1 MKFRYLVVFAALA
14 FMASCSNEEN
24 VQVASADDDAW
35 VYDESLPVP
44 VTFAAPHV
52 AVQSKAA
59 MTNETF
65 KTAKIGLWGLSN
77 GTEAW
82 NATVENST
90 VLIPNAEITLVDGQI
105 QLENEY
111 YPMDSKENFSFYGY
125 YPYCSFSAD
134 YLTVDNEGRAIS
146 ALYRGIGDIDI
157 LYAFAEATPR
167 EYESVTYEGF
177 NAKYIRAIRKNGE
190 EETYK
195 PKLEFKH
202 VLTGLDFVV
211 KKPEGASDVAM
222 TLKALSVLNVA
233 TEVRLTV
240 ASKYTPEN
248 NGTLTGTSTGNVSAK
263 QSGNATLD
271 AAITEEGVKLDRLM
285 LVPGNQYQ
293 ISLTVNDGVKD
304 NVIDENL
311 IVKLPE
317 DAQFEAGKYYTLEVL
332 VNSPEEVS
340 INVVY
345 TDWVEGGQGGSIE
358 I

>member
-24 VQVASADDDAW
+24 VQVASVDDDAW

-65 KTAKIGLWGLSN
+65 KTAKIGLLGLSN
-77 GTEAW
+77 GTEDW

-90 VLIPNAEITLVDGQI
+90 VLIPNTEITLVDGQI
-105 QLENEY
+105 QLGNKY

-125 YPYCSFSAD
+125 YPYGSYSAD
-134 YLTVDNEGRAIS
+134 CLTVEAGRNIF

-211 KKPEGASDVAM
+211 KKPDGASDVAM

-240 ASKYTPEN
+240 ASKFSPEN

-271 AAITEEGVKLDRLM
+271 AAITTEGVKLDRLM
-285 LVPGNQYQ
+285 LVPGTEYQ

-345 TDWVEGGQGGSIE
+345 TDWVEGEQGGSIE

>member
-24 VQVASADDDAW
+24 VQVASVDDDAW

-125 YPYCSFSAD
+125 YPYGSSSAG
-134 YLTVDNEGRAIS
+134 YLTVEAGRNIY

-157 LYAFAEATPR
+157 LYAAALAEDR
-167 EYESVTYEGF
+167 EYDGVTYEGF

-233 TEVRLTV
+233 NEVRLTV
-240 ASKYTPEN
+240 ASKHTPAS

>member
-1 MKFRYLVVFAALA
+1 
-14 FMASCSNEEN
+14 
-24 VQVASADDDAW
+24 
-35 VYDESLPVP
+35 
-44 VTFAAPHV
+44 
-52 AVQSKAA
+52 

-65 KTAKIGLWGLSN
+65 KTAKIGLLGLSN
-77 GTEAW
+77 GTEDW

-90 VLIPNAEITLVDGQI
+90 VLIPNTEITLVDGQI
-105 QLENEY
+105 QLGNKY

-125 YPYCSFSAD
+125 YPYSAG
-134 YLTVDNEGRAIS
+134 YLTVEAGRNIF

-211 KKPEGASDVAM
+211 KKPDGASDVAM

-240 ASKYTPEN
+240 ASKFSPEN

-271 AAITEEGVKLDRLM
+271 AAITTEGVKLDRLM
-285 LVPGNQYQ
+285 LVPGTEYQ

-345 TDWVEGGQGGSIE
+345 TDWVEGEQGGSIE

>member
-24 VQVASADDDAW
+24 VQVASVDDDAW

-65 KTAKIGLWGLSN
+65 KTAKIGLLGLSD
-77 GTEAW
+77 GTEDW
-82 NATVENST
+82 NASVENST
-90 VLIPNAEITLVDGQI
+90 VLIPNTEITLADGQI

-125 YPYCSFSAD
+125 YPYCSFTSG
-134 YLTVDNEGRAIS
+134 YLTVEAGRTIS
-146 ALYRGIGDIDI
+146 AIYRGIGDTDI
-157 LYAFAEATPR
+157 LYAFAEATSR

-211 KKPEGASDVAM
+211 KKPEGASDVTM

-240 ASKYTPEN
+240 ASKFSPEN

-271 AAITEEGVKLDRLM
+271 AAITTEGVKLDRLM
-285 LVPGNQYQ
+285 LVPGTEYQ

-345 TDWVEGGQGGSIE
+345 TEWVEGEQGGSIE

>member
-1 MKFRYLVVFAALA
+1 
-14 FMASCSNEEN
+14 MASCSNEEN
-24 VQVASADDDAW
+24 VQVASVDDDAW

-65 KTAKIGLWGLSN
+65 KTAKIGLLGLSD
-77 GTEAW
+77 GTEDW
-82 NATVENST
+82 NASVENST
-90 VLIPNAEITLVDGQI
+90 VLIPNMEITLVDGQI

-125 YPYCSFSAD
+125 YPYCSSSAG
-134 YLTVDNEGRAIS
+134 YLTVEAGRNIY
-146 ALYRGIGDIDI
+146 ALHRGIGDIDI

-240 ASKYTPEN
+240 ASKFSPAT

-285 LVPGNQYQ
+285 LVPGTEYK